1 MSKTTIVNEAVFTQV
16 DENGVIIGQDRSVGT
31 RTIYKQEPPYIKLY
45 LEDILYMADM
55 PKSLSG
61 LTYSLAKRA
70 TFADKDQ
77 GLIIYLPLFVKQQIC
92 DECGYEKMQSL
103 TNAIGKL
110 CKGNIIRR
118 LGTGAYQLNPYLFGR
133 GEWKDIDNI
142 RATWDYDAINGRTF
156 SASFTYKDENGEITD
171 EQTEPTETS
180 TDTLRGVV

>member
-1 MSKTTIVNEAVFTQV
+1 MKTTIVNEATVNVV
-16 DENGVIIGQDRSVGT
+16 DEDGVIIHQEKSVGT

-45 LEDILYMADM
+45 LEDILYMSDM

-77 GLIIYLPLFVKQQIC
+77 GLVVYLPTFLKQQLLE
-92 DECGYEKMQSL
+92 ECGYAKLHSL
-103 TNAIGKL
+103 DNAIGKL
-110 CKGNIIRR
+110 CKGGIIKR

-142 RATWDYDAINGRTF
+142 RATWDYDAIKGRTF
-156 SASFTYKDENGEITD
+156 SASFTYKDENNEED
-171 EQTEPTETS
+171 NRETS
-180 TDTLRGVV
+180 TNTLSALNEAI